1 MSTATENQMS
11 LLVGT
16 TTTILAIIMALVTT
30 TNDIIKETK
39 AEYLTVDFL
48 TTIQEEITE
57 KQREEGIILEVIIE
71 ITTPTLI
78 LAEVSIEVIVTE
90 ETMVA

>member
-16 TTTILAIIMALVTT
+16 TTTILAITMALVTT

-78 LAEVSIEVIVTE
+78 LAEESIEVIVTE

>member
-16 TTTILAIIMALVTT
+16 TTTLLAIIMALVTT

-78 LAEVSIEVIVTE
+78 LAEESIEVIVTE

>member
-1 MSTATENQMS
+1 MS

-16 TTTILAIIMALVTT
+16 TTTLLAIIMALVTT

-78 LAEVSIEVIVTE
+78 LAEESIEVIVTE

>member
-78 LAEVSIEVIVTE
+78 LAEESIEVIVTE

>member
-1 MSTATENQMS
+1 MS

-16 TTTILAIIMALVTT
+16 TTTILAIIIALVTT

-48 TTIQEEITE
+48 TTIHEEITE
-57 KQREEGIILEVIIE
+57 KQREEGIILEVILE

>member
-1 MSTATENQMS
+1 MS

-16 TTTILAIIMALVTT
+16 TTTLLAITMALVTT

-78 LAEVSIEVIVTE
+78 LAEESIEVIVTE